1 MRSRTDKAHRLVS
14 VQAQIKRAEE
24 WKLAEIERR
33 LAAGEAAQRE
43 LIAALNGNHALYD
56 LFIDAIARRLRA
68 LAEEASRTCDAKDA
82 QARRLLACAGRL
94 KSAQHLAK
102 AAEEEMQREIDKKN
116 LLDLLENLVGHR
128 GRKPPA
134 S

>member
-1 MRSRTDKAHRLVS
+1 MRSRTHKAHRLVS

-24 WKLAEIERR
+24 WKLADIERR

-43 LIAALNGNHALYD
+43 LIAALNENHALYD
-56 LFIDAIARRLRA
+56 LFIDTIARRLRA
-68 LAEEASRTCDAKDA
+68 LAEEASRTRDAKDA

-94 KSAQHLAK
+94 KTAERLAK
-102 AAEEEMQREIDKKN
+102 AADAEMQGEIEKKD
-116 LLDLLENLVGHR
+116 LLDLLESLVVHR

>member
-1 MRSRTDKAHRLVS
+1 MRSRVQKAQRLVS

-24 WKLAEIERR
+24 WKLAGIERR
-33 LAAGEAAQRE
+33 LAEGEAAQRE
-43 LIAALNGNHALYD
+43 LIAALNENHSLYD

-68 LAEEASRTCDAKDA
+68 LAEEEGRIRGAKDA
-82 QARRLLACAGRL
+82 QVRRLLACAGRL
-94 KSAQHLAK
+94 KSAERLAK
-102 AAEEEMQREIDKKN
+102 TADDGVQREIAKKD
-116 LLDLLENLVGHR
+116 LLDLVEAFVAQQ